1 MTDMKSFKIGDQQK
15 PGVQKPGSKKAEA
28 PAQAGGSAGF
38 PRIEAIVESGTP
50 DLSGLEARTTALAE
64 LAAKPG
70 ASNKDKAA
78 AKKAIVAYERAKDLV
93 EYLLDTKAKM
103 QRGG

>member
-15 PGVQKPGSKKAEA
+15 PGVQKPGGKKADATAA
-28 PAQAGGSAGF
+28 PASSAGF
-38 PRIEAIVESGTP
+38 PRIEGLVESAKP
-50 DLSGLEARTTALAE
+50 DLSGLEARTAQLAE

-78 AKKAIVAYERAKDLV
+78 AKKAVVAYERAKDLV

-103 QRGG
+103 QGGG